1 MGGSDSGTFL
11 DTVATVDV
19 VDVLSARN
27 NTELAET
34 RTVLFED
41 SRENKQ
47 TRQRFLVLA
56 NLSLVFPRNT

>member
-27 NTELAET
+27 NTELAEN
-34 RTVLFED
+34 RSVLFED
-41 SRENKQ
+41 S
-47 TRQRFLVLA
+47 
-56 NLSLVFPRNT
+56 

>member
-1 MGGSDSGTFL
+1 MPVREITIEFVYSRQQKWEIMGGSDSGTFF

-19 VDVLSARN
+19 VDVLAARN

-41 SRENKQ
+41 S
-47 TRQRFLVLA
+47 
-56 NLSLVFPRNT
+56 

>member
-11 DTVATVDV
+11 HTVATVDV

>member
-11 DTVATVDV
+11 DTVAIVDV

-41 SRENKQ
+41 S
-47 TRQRFLVLA
+47 
-56 NLSLVFPRNT
+56 

>member
-11 DTVATVDV
+11 DTVATVDVVDV

-41 SRENKQ
+41 S
-47 TRQRFLVLA
+47 
-56 NLSLVFPRNT
+56 

>member
-1 MGGSDSGTFL
+1 MQEITIEFVYSRQQKWQVMGGSDSGTFL

-41 SRENKQ
+41 
-47 TRQRFLVLA
+47 
-56 NLSLVFPRNT
+56 P

>member
-34 RTVLFED
+34 RAVLFED

>member
-1 MGGSDSGTFL
+1 MGESDSGTFL
-11 DTVATVDV
+11 HTVATVDV

-41 SRENKQ
+41 S
-47 TRQRFLVLA
+47 
-56 NLSLVFPRNT
+56 

>member
-1 MGGSDSGTFL
+1 MGGSDGGTFL

-41 SRENKQ
+41 S
-47 TRQRFLVLA
+47 
-56 NLSLVFPRNT
+56 